1 MKLGLEE
8 RTALVTG
15 ATTGIGRGIAEV
27 LAAEGVKLAIA
38 GRNREGLAEVAGS
51 IAAGGARK
59 PAVVVGDLTS
69 KVGADAVAGEAL
81 AALGGRVDIL
91 VNNAGASRPLPAI
104 DADDEAWEEA
114 MALNF
119 ASARRLTNALLSPMK
134 DARWGRI
141 VNLTGTLFA
150 PKANGAGPAKS
161 ALNSWS
167 RTLAI
172 ELAPHGITVNAIA
185 PGRINSE
192 QIRSRLHPTEAS
204 REAFIKSFIPAGHF
218 GEPEDIA
225 HLVAFLASPLARY
238 ISGAAIPV
246 DGAMLRIT

>member
-1 MKLGLEE
+1 MKLGLEG

-27 LAAEGVKLAIA
+27 LAAEGVRLAIT
-38 GRNREGLAEVAGS
+38 GRNRDGLEAVAS
-51 IAAGGARK
+51 AIDATGGAK
-59 PAVVVGDLTS
+59 PAVIVGDL
-69 KVGADAVAGEAL
+69 ADRDGVAAVARAAL
-81 AALGGRVDIL
+81 DVLGGRADIL
-91 VNNAGASRPLPAI
+91 VNNAGASRPLPAME
-104 DADDEAWEEA
+104 ADDEAWEDA

-119 ASARRLTNALLSPMK
+119 ASARRVTNAVLAPMK
-134 DARWGRI
+134 AARWGRI

-150 PKANGAGPAKS
+150 PRPNGAGPAKS

-167 RTLAI
+167 RSLAI
-172 ELAPHGITVNAIA
+172 DLAPHGITVNAIA
-185 PGRINSE
+185 PGRIDSE
-192 QIRSRLHPTEAS
+192 QIRARLHPTAES

-218 GEPEDIA
+218 GEPADIA

>member
-1 MKLGLEE
+1 MKLDLEG

-27 LAAEGVKLAIA
+27 LAAEGVRLAIA
-38 GRNREGLAEVAGS
+38 GRNRDRLDEAAAAIAASGAARPAIVAGDLADTAG
-51 IAAGGARK
+51 AA
-59 PAVVVGDLTS
+59 
-69 KVGADAVAGEAL
+69 AVASAALEAL
-81 AALGGRVDIL
+81 AGRVDIL
-91 VNNAGASRPLPAI
+91 VNNAGSSRPLPAME
-104 DADDEAWEEA
+104 ADDEAWEEG

-119 ASARRLTNALLSPMK
+119 ASARRLTNALLAPMK
-134 DARWGRI
+134 EARWGRI
-141 VNLTGTLFA
+141 VNLTGALVA
-150 PKANGAGPAKS
+150 PKPNASGSAKA

-172 ELAPHGITVNAIA
+172 DLAPYGITVNAIA

-192 QIRSRLHPTEAS
+192 QIRTRLHPTDAS
-204 REAFIKSFIPAGHF
+204 REAFINSFIPAGHF

-238 ISGAAIPV
+238 ICGAAIPV